1 MLVEDG
7 GRIETYTVVYARD
20 HSPAHGI
27 IFGKTE
33 SGRRFVANSETN
45 AATFDALTQENCIGR
60 QVRVASDQ
68 TGMNRAHLVE

>member
-7 GRIETYTVVYARD
+7 RTFEAYTVVYARD
-20 HSPAHGI
+20 HSPSHDI
-27 IFGKTE
+27 IFGRTE

-68 TGMNRAHLVE
+68 TGVNRARLVE

>member
-7 GRIETYTVVYARD
+7 GTFETYTVVYARD
-20 HSPAHGI
+20 HSPARGI